1 MKIKKIFSMSFLF
14 VVGVVVIYGLNRF
27 VTRPYTSNAAEEV
40 AESQIKATIEKN
52 KTQESS
58 TKEQQANKQ
67 EEQEKQE
74 KQKDVKLPTG
84 EAKDWNLLLVSPTHP
99 LEVDFSEE
107 NFATLANG
115 MQVDKRI
122 VSSLEQLQTAA
133 ADAGY
138 PLVIVSAYRSISY
151 QEQIFQDYLNN
162 WAAQGYTDEEALE
175 KVKETSTEPGFSEHH
190 TGLAVDLVDEVWS
203 NNYPQEILEAGFAE
217 TAGGKWLAEHA
228 CQYGF
233 ILRYPIGKEAITS
246 INFEPW
252 HFRYVGVEHAKYIEA
267 HGLTLEEYLDILNA
281 K

>member
-27 VTRPYTSNAAEEV
+27 VTRPYTSNATEEV

-151 QEQIFQDYLNN
+151 
-162 WAAQGYTDEEALE
+162 
-175 KVKETSTEPGFSEHH
+175 
-190 TGLAVDLVDEVWS
+190 
-203 NNYPQEILEAGFAE
+203 
-217 TAGGKWLAEHA
+217 
-228 CQYGF
+228 
-233 ILRYPIGKEAITS
+233 
-246 INFEPW
+246 
-252 HFRYVGVEHAKYIEA
+252 
-267 HGLTLEEYLDILNA
+267 
-281 K
+281 

>member
-1 MKIKKIFSMSFLF
+1 MSFLF

-67 EEQEKQE
+67 EEQKKQT
-74 KQKDVKLPTG
+74 DVKLPTG
-84 EAKDWNLLLVSPTHP
+84 EATDWNLLLVSPTHP

-190 TGLAVDLVDEVWS
+190 TGLAIDLVDEDWS

-228 CQYGF
+228 CEYGF
-233 ILRYPIGKEAITS
+233 ILRYPNGKEAITS

-267 HGLTLEEYLDILNA
+267 HELTLEEYLDLLNA